1 MAVTMVSNTVFV
13 NQQLPVT
20 LTLNADLSGYS
31 DIVSLWLKDPEG
43 NTGYATGAGS
53 TAEMTIDTA
62 TTGVCSYTI
71 SAGTIS
77 YTGLWQM
84 WALIEDLDIPSE
96 SLYFYAY
103 ERGEQ

>member
-1 MAVTMVSNTVFV
+1 MAVTMATNTGFV

-43 NTGYATGAGS
+43 NTDYATSDGS

-62 TTGVCSYTI
+62 SSGVCSYTI

-77 YTGLWQM
+77 FTGLWQ
-84 WALIEDLDIPSE
+84 IDKG
-96 SLYFYAY
+96 SLPN
-103 ERGEQ
+103 RP

>member
-1 MAVTMVSNTVFV
+1 MAVTMVTNTVFV

-43 NTGYATGAGS
+43 NEGYATAGGT

-71 SAGTIS
+71 SAGTITF
-77 YTGLWQM
+77 TGLWQM
-84 WALIEDLDIPSE
+84 KAYIEDLQIWSE
-96 SLYFYAY
+96 SVYFYAY
-103 ERGEQ
+103 EDWDQ